1 MTAQAKFRFRGGRHC
16 LDFAATLAGRYRGG
30 NEQLARPDDLARW
43 FTLAMR
49 LADDTKPR
57 AGNTEP
63 QAGNTAPQA
72 GNTEPQ
78 AKDGERQLRQ
88 ARELREAIYRLVHPD
103 SRGRPSQA
111 DIAVVNR
118 WAARPDFAPV
128 LGPDARAVSKSASHV
143 IEAGLAAIARDAI
156 DLLSGPVLDRV
167 RECGRADC
175 SVLFIDLSRPGQ
187 RRWCDMRSCGNMM
200 KARRYRRAHGA
211 GPSHAPSEFPPGFQ
225 ADSPAGAPA

>member
-1 MTAQAKFRFRGGRHC
+1 MTAQAKFRFRGGRYC

-49 LADDTKPR
+49 LADGTPV
-57 AGNTEP
+57 AT
-63 QAGNTAPQA
+63 
-72 GNTEPQ
+72 
-78 AKDGERQLRQ
+78 KDGERQLRQ

-128 LGPDARAVSKSASHV
+128 LGPDARAVAKSASHV

-211 GPSHAPSEFPPGFQ
+211 ASSQAPST
-225 ADSPAGAPA
+225 A

>member
-1 MTAQAKFRFRGGRHC
+1 MTAQAKFRFRGGRYC

-49 LADDTKPR
+49 LADETPV
-57 AGNTEP
+57 P
-63 QAGNTAPQA
+63 
-72 GNTEPQ
+72 

-128 LGPDARAVSKSASHV
+128 LGPDARAVGKSASHV

-211 GPSHAPSEFPPGFQ
+211 GPSQAPSELPPGFQ
-225 ADSPAGAPA
+225 AESAAGAPA